1 MIGIMAAAAL
11 GTITGATAA
20 AIAFGAILSGK
31 REDQRAGD
39 READALRSEVQ
50 GVAVHTAEVTDGTA

>member
-1 MIGIMAAAAL
+1 MMGVMAAAAL

-31 REDQRAGD
+31 LEDQRARD
-39 READALRSEVQ
+39 RKADALWREEQ
-50 GVAVHTAEVTDGTA
+50 GVAVHTAEVTDATA